1 MQAEEGPS
9 SRLAAKLSPR
19 RALVQPR
26 APPPF
31 LSACFSQDVA
41 PKTSGGRPPAART
54 WLTASSSLQ
63 LLLLHSQ
70 ASPPRTK
77 AMGGV
82 QAPWARPA
90 GQVLLPLLSCTQLGP
105 HRLLLE
111 HRNRMW
117 SLQRESQEEGLP
129 SGPAVA
135 PRALFPFLN
144 GVSLRSHLTFL
155 SLSPNVLSCH
165 LTQPFA
171 PDTALFQGQ
180 R

>member
-1 MQAEEGPS
+1 
-9 SRLAAKLSPR
+9 
-19 RALVQPR
+19 
-26 APPPF
+26 
-31 LSACFSQDVA
+31 
-41 PKTSGGRPPAART
+41 
-54 WLTASSSLQ
+54 
-63 LLLLHSQ
+63 
-70 ASPPRTK
+70 
-77 AMGGV
+77 MGGV

-105 HRLLLE
+105 HWLLLE

-117 SLQRESQEEGLP
+117 SLQRESQEEGPP

-171 PDTALFQGQ
+171 PDTALFQTRASKRSNNDNKGNDNDLERPQ
-180 R
+180 FLHLPAL